1 MVQQQKEKDRRKI
14 KKLKIK
20 IVEITQSVQQRER
33 KQKKKIEQSLRD
45 MGDYGKRLTFMS
57 LKLRKKGE
65 KRWTEKVFKEIM
77 ADNSPKFGKT

>member
-33 KQKKKIEQSLRD
+33 K
-45 MGDYGKRLTFMS
+45 
-57 LKLRKKGE
+57 
-65 KRWTEKVFKEIM
+65 
-77 ADNSPKFGKT
+77 

>member
-1 MVQQQKEKDRRKI
+1 
-14 KKLKIK
+14 
-20 IVEITQSVQQRER
+20 
-33 KQKKKIEQSLRD
+33 

-65 KRWTEKVFKEIM
+65 KTWTEKVFKEIM

>member
-1 MVQQQKEKDRRKI
+1 
-14 KKLKIK
+14 
-20 IVEITQSVQQRER
+20 
-33 KQKKKIEQSLRD
+33 

>member
-33 KQKKKIEQSLRD
+33 KQKKKNEQSLRD

-65 KRWTEKVFKEIM
+65 KTWTEKVFKEIM